1 MTISWKTRYS
11 EKPGEA
17 GFIQLWHIYL
27 NNAKQRSYV
36 FEITQENF
44 RKITKMNCH
53 YCDSE
58 PKTLKTNGKTQER
71 RQHNTYIYNGIDRL
85 DNAKGYIDGNV
96 VPCCYDLTSQL
107 VMGNVNDQSLREIWI
122 NSKYKNLRDSIKN
135 KKFISI
141 CNNCATVKPPV
152 YLIPNW
158 S

>member
-1 MTISWKTRYS
+1 MIDLVGKNGAFNDLYS
-11 EKPGEA
+11 SYRGRARKKGFEFTLTKLEFFLLTSAPCYYCGKKPEQSKA
-17 GFIQLWHIYL
+17 PNKY
-27 NNAKQRSYV
+27 AA
-36 FEITQENF
+36 E
-44 RKITKMNCH
+44 
-53 YCDSE
+53 
-58 PKTLKTNGKTQER
+58 
-71 RQHNTYIYNGIDRL
+71 YIYNGIDRL